1 MPSAQKDRPALSEM
15 AILWTGNHLFQRDA
29 WRHGGNLYGSSS
41 QYRHYRCSIQYCFGT
56 DRWKRRRYYADRY
69 PTAGLGSDALYPIDY
84 RTAYGRC
91 LV

>member
-15 AILWTGNHLFQRDA
+15 AILWTSNHLFQCDA
-29 WRHGGNLYGSSS
+29 WRHGGNLYGSGR
-41 QYRHYRCSIQYCFGT
+41 QYRHYRCGIQYCRGT
-56 DRWKRRRYYADRY
+56 DRRKRRRYYADRD
-69 PTAGLGSDALYPIDY
+69 PAAGPGPDALYSIDY